1 VSNPAEPE
9 KPLSTVTPD
18 GVLGGPG
25 LHPVSES
32 ADVPELSQARLSDG
46 IRAVARAMADMVEAV
61 RPAAEWLYRNKDAI
75 ALGLAKFAQWV
86 VAMPEATRTVLK
98 AMAADGWF
106 IENSMGAALPFAY
119 YAHMEAGETEEALAL
134 MRHHFSSHR
143 PAILEDLCT
152 ASPHRA
158 ALLLAAFAAVER
170 GEHALAIPV
179 LFAQVDGVCFDA
191 IKGSAFFLR
200 GKRKEVALHLEEG
213 GSDVAAK
220 LANAFLA
227 PFGEDL
233 PVLQSKRLPGFS
245 KLNRHQVLHG
255 ESVDYGTEDNSLRAI
270 SLLAYVS
277 QRLREKAKV

>member
-1 VSNPAEPE
+1 VG
-9 KPLSTVTPD
+9 TVP
-18 GVLGGPG
+18 GGPG
-25 LHPVSES
+25 HHPVPSS
-32 ADVPELSQARLSDG
+32 ADVPAVGQDGQVRLGDG
-46 IRAVARAMADMVEAV
+46 LRAASRALAGLIEAV

-75 ALGLAKFAQWV
+75 ALGIAQFAQWV
-86 VAMPEATRTVLK
+86 VAMPDATRTVLK

-106 IENSMGAALPFAY
+106 IENSMGVGLHFAY
-119 YAHMEAGETEEALAL
+119 YAHMEAGEAEEALVL
-134 MRHHFSSHR
+134 MRNHFSCHR
-143 PAILEDLCT
+143 TAILEDLCT

-158 ALLLAAFAAVER
+158 ALFQAAFAAVER

-191 IKGSAFFLR
+191 IKGSAFFMTH
-200 GKRKEVALHLEEG
+200 KRKEVALHLEDG
-213 GSDVAAK
+213 GGDMGAK

-227 PFGEDL
+227 PFDEDL
-233 PVLQSKRLPGFS
+233 PLLQSKRPSGFA